1 MVQLLKI
8 KEHIYRFI
16 GKYEIYAMAVFR
28 FLVAFLAFSLI
39 NHQIGYMDI
48 LKEYPIALLCALLLS
63 LIHI

>member
-48 LKEYPIALLCALLLS
+48 LKGATMPASVVLPRPGGP
-63 LIHI
+63 